1 MTNLLI
7 RLFIRDSQN
16 TSSPKVRSAYGT
28 LSGGVGIVVNILL
41 SVVKLIIGSLSHS
54 IAITGDA
61 LNNLSDAA
69 SSVISLLGFRIASKP
84 ADEKHPYGH
93 GRLEYLCGLAVA
105 VIIMFMGFELIK
117 SSAEKIFNPEKPEFS
132 IIAIVVLLI
141 SMLGKLWLALFNRK
155 IGKAINSDT
164 VDAVVKDSLSDIAAT
179 GASILSLIL
188 SRYFDLPFDGIFG
201 VIVSLF
207 VLWAGIGVFR
217 NTSSSLLGQPPEP
230 DTVKMIEEKIL
241 SYDGVYGVH
250 DLIVHD
256 YGPGRCFVTAH
267 AEVPSDTDIM
277 TSHDLMDVIEQ
288 DFKRDTAYILTL
300 HMDPIVTDDR
310 ELDVMRK
317 KVAAMV
323 ATLDSNWKIH
333 DFRMVEGAG
342 HTNLIFDIV
351 LPVQLMEKKRQIKNQ
366 LDEDLVQLESKK
378 YYTVVNF
385 DLDAFNEN

>member
-7 RLFIRDSQN
+7 KIFIRDREK
-16 TSSPKVRSAYGT
+16 TTSPKVRTAYGT
-28 LSGGVGIVVNILL
+28 LSGAVGILVNILL
-41 SVVKLIIGSLSHS
+41 SIAKLIIGSISHS

-69 SSVISLLGFRIASKP
+69 SSAISLLGFRISSKP

-105 VIIMFMGFELIK
+105 VIIMFMGLELIK
-117 SSAEKIFNPEKPEFS
+117 SSAAKIFSPEKPEFS
-132 IIAIVVLLI
+132 LVAIAVLVI
-141 SMLGKLWLALFNRK
+141 SILGKLWLALFNRK

-179 GASILSLIL
+179 TASILSLIL
-188 SRYFDLPFDGIFG
+188 SQYFSLPFDGIFG

-217 NTSSSLLGQPPEP
+217 NTSSSLLGQQPEP
-230 DTVKMIEEKIL
+230 ETVKMIEEKIL
-241 SYDGVYGVH
+241 SYEGVYGVH

-277 TSHDLMDVIEQ
+277 VSHDLMDVIEQ
-288 DFKRDTAYILTL
+288 DFKRDTSYVLTL
-300 HMDPIVTDDR
+300 HMDPVVMDD
-310 ELDVMRK
+310 EKTNNAKEMIAQIIAEIHPSL
-317 KVAAMV
+317 
-323 ATLDSNWKIH
+323 SFH
-333 DFRMVEGAG
+333 DFRMVSGPH
-342 HTNLIFDIV
+342 HTNLIFDVVIPFSV
-351 LPVQLMEKKRQIKNQ
+351 K
-366 LDEDLVQLESKK
+366 LDSK
-378 YYTVVNF
+378 TVVNTIN
-385 DLDAFNEN
+385 DNIHKKNEKYYAVITIDHSYT

>member
-1 MTNLLI
+1 MTDLLI

-16 TSSPKVRSAYGT
+16 ITSPKVRASYGT
-28 LSGGVGIVVNILL
+28 LSGIVGIIVNILL
-41 SVVKLIIGSLSHS
+41 SVVKFIIGSISRS

-117 SSAEKIFNPEKPEFS
+117 SSAQKIFNPEKPEFS
-132 IIAIVVLLI
+132 IIAIAVLLI
-141 SMLGKLWLALFNRK
+141 SILGKLWLALFNRK

-179 GASILSLIL
+179 AASILSLIL
-188 SRYFDLPFDGIFG
+188 SQYFELPFDGIFG

-230 DTVKMIEEKIL
+230 ETVKMIEEKIL
-241 SYDGVYGVH
+241 SYEGVYGVH
-250 DLIVHD
+250 DLIIHD
-256 YGPGRCFVTAH
+256 YGPGRCFITAH

-288 DFKRDTAYILTL
+288 DFKRDTEYILTL
-300 HMDPIVTDDR
+300 HMDPIVMDD
-310 ELDVMRK
+310 EK
-317 KVAAMV
+317 TNHAKEMV
-323 ATLDSNWKIH
+323 SQIISDIHPSLSFH
-333 DFRMVEGAG
+333 DFRMVSGPH

-351 LPVQLMEKKRQIKNQ
+351 IPYHTKLDGKTVVDTINNNLQNKN
-366 LDEDLVQLESKK
+366 KK
-378 YYTVVNF
+378 YYAVITI
-385 DLDAFNEN
+385 DHSYT

>member
-7 RLFIRDSQN
+7 KIFIRDREN
-16 TSSPKVRSAYGT
+16 TTSPKVRTAYGT
-28 LSGGVGIVVNILL
+28 LSGAVGILVNILL
-41 SVVKLIIGSLSHS
+41 SIAKLIIGSISHS

-69 SSVISLLGFRIASKP
+69 SSAISLLGFRISSKP

-105 VIIMFMGFELIK
+105 VIIMFMGLELIK
-117 SSAEKIFNPEKPEFS
+117 SSAAKIFSPEKPEFS
-132 IIAIVVLLI
+132 LVAIAVLVI
-141 SMLGKLWLALFNRK
+141 SILGKLWRALFNRK

-179 GASILSLIL
+179 TVSILSLIL
-188 SRYFDLPFDGIFG
+188 SQYFSLPFDGIFG

-217 NTSSSLLGQPPEP
+217 NTSSSLLGQQPEP
-230 DTVKMIEEKIL
+230 ETVKMIEEKIL
-241 SYDGVYGVH
+241 SYEGVYGVH

-277 TSHDLMDVIEQ
+277 VSHDLMDVIEQ
-288 DFKRDTAYILTL
+288 DFKRDTSYVLTL
-300 HMDPIVTDDR
+300 HMDPVVMDD
-310 ELDVMRK
+310 EKTNNAKEMIAQIIAEIHPSL
-317 KVAAMV
+317 
-323 ATLDSNWKIH
+323 SFH
-333 DFRMVEGAG
+333 DFRMVSGPH
-342 HTNLIFDIV
+342 HTNLIFDVVIPFSV
-351 LPVQLMEKKRQIKNQ
+351 K
-366 LDEDLVQLESKK
+366 LDSK
-378 YYTVVNF
+378 TVVNTIN
-385 DLDAFNEN
+385 DNIHKKNEKYYAVITIDHSYT

>member
-7 RLFIRDSQN
+7 KIFIRDREK
-16 TSSPKVRSAYGT
+16 TTSPKVRTAYGT
-28 LSGGVGIVVNILL
+28 LSGAVGILVNILL
-41 SVVKLIIGSLSHS
+41 SIAKLIIGSISHS

-69 SSVISLLGFRIASKP
+69 SSAISLLGFRISSKP

-105 VIIMFMGFELIK
+105 VIIMFMGLELIK
-117 SSAEKIFNPEKPEFS
+117 SSAAKIFSPEKPEFS
-132 IIAIVVLLI
+132 LVAIAVLVI
-141 SMLGKLWLALFNRK
+141 SILGKLWLALFNRK

-179 GASILSLIL
+179 TASILSLIL
-188 SRYFDLPFDGIFG
+188 SQYFSLPFDGIFG

-217 NTSSSLLGQPPEP
+217 NTSSSLLGQQPEP
-230 DTVKMIEEKIL
+230 ETVKMIEEKIL
-241 SYDGVYGVH
+241 SYEGVYGVH

-277 TSHDLMDVIEQ
+277 VSHDLMDVIEQ
-288 DFKRDTAYILTL
+288 DFKRDTSYVLTL
-300 HMDPIVTDDR
+300 HMDPVVMDD
-310 ELDVMRK
+310 EKTNNVKEMIAQIIAEIHPSL
-317 KVAAMV
+317 
-323 ATLDSNWKIH
+323 SFH
-333 DFRMVEGAG
+333 DFRMVSGPH
-342 HTNLIFDIV
+342 HTNLIFDVVIPFSV
-351 LPVQLMEKKRQIKNQ
+351 K
-366 LDEDLVQLESKK
+366 LDSK
-378 YYTVVNF
+378 TVVNTIN
-385 DLDAFNEN
+385 DNIHKKNEKYYAVITIDHSYT

>member
-7 RLFIRDSQN
+7 KIFIRDREN
-16 TSSPKVRSAYGT
+16 TTSPKVRTAYGT
-28 LSGGVGIVVNILL
+28 LSGAVGILVNILL
-41 SVVKLIIGSLSHS
+41 SIAKLIIGSISHS

-69 SSVISLLGFRIASKP
+69 SSAISLLGFRISSKP

-105 VIIMFMGFELIK
+105 VIIMFMGLELIK
-117 SSAEKIFNPEKPEFS
+117 SSAAKIFSPEKPEFS
-132 IIAIVVLLI
+132 LVAITVLVI
-141 SMLGKLWLALFNRK
+141 SILGKLWLALFNRK

-179 GASILSLIL
+179 TASILSLIL
-188 SRYFDLPFDGIFG
+188 SQYFNLPFDGIFG

-217 NTSSSLLGQPPEP
+217 NTSSSLLGQQPEP
-230 DTVKMIEEKIL
+230 ETVKMIEEKIL
-241 SYDGVYGVH
+241 SYEGVYGVH

-277 TSHDLMDVIEQ
+277 VSHDLMDVIEQ
-288 DFKRDTAYILTL
+288 DFKRDTSYVLTL
-300 HMDPIVTDDR
+300 HMDPVVMDD
-310 ELDVMRK
+310 EK
-317 KVAAMV
+317 TNKAKEMV
-323 ATLDSNWKIH
+323 AEIISEIHPSLSFH
-333 DFRMVEGAG
+333 DFRMVSGPH
-342 HTNLIFDIV
+342 HTNLIFDVVIPFSV
-351 LPVQLMEKKRQIKNQ
+351 K
-366 LDEDLVQLESKK
+366 LDSK
-378 YYTVVNF
+378 TVVNTIN
-385 DLDAFNEN
+385 DNIHKKNEKYYAVITIDHSYT